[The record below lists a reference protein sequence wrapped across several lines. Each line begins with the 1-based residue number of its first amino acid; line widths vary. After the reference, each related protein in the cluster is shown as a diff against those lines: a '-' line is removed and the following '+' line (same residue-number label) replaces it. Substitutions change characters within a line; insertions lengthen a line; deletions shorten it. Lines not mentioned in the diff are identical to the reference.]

1 MGTSAGTVPVY
12 SIMQGDLVTIVKT
25 ENYARI
31 TSLVWTKKW
40 ANSLYAVGEE
50 GTVSLF

>member
-12 SIMQGDLVTIVKT
+12 SIIMQGDLVTIVKT

-31 TSLVWTKKW
+31 TSLVWTK
-40 ANSLYAVGEE
+40 
-50 GTVSLF
+50 

>member
-31 TSLVWTKKW
+31 TSLVWTRK
-40 ANSLYAVGEE
+40 
-50 GTVSLF
+50 